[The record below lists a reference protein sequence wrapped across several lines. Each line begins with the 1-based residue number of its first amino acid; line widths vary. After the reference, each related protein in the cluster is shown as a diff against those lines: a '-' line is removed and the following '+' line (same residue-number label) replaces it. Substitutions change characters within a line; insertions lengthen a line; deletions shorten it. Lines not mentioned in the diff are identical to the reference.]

1 MLSIDIIE
9 TKYCNYDLYDDDDVL
24 IKNIILV
31 GLRIIYLPLCLLQLS
46 LTVSNN
52 ETVYLNGWVC
62 EMNNKCCQSI

>member
-9 TKYCNYDLYDDDDVL
+9 TKYCNYDLYNGDDEL
-24 IKNIILV
+24 IRNIILV

-52 ETVYLNGWVC
+52 ETVYLNRWIC
-62 EMNNKCCQSI
+62 EMNNKYCQLI